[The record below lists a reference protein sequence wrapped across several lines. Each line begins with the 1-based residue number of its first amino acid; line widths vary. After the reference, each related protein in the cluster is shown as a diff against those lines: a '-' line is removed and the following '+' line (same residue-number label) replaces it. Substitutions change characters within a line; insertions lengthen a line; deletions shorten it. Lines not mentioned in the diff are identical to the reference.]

1 MLYRIVLYCIV
12 LCIELYMY
20 EVEPDSDEDAGYDD
34 LYSTDNEA
42 AEEEEEESGT
52 DCGCDGREVVD
63 NSQEY
68 DVAVS
73 G

>member
-34 LYSTDNEA
+34 LYSTDSEA
-42 AEEEEEESGT
+42 GEEEERWA
-52 DCGCDGREVVD
+52 DCGCEGRGGTDSTRE
-63 NSQEY
+63 QE
-68 DVAVS
+68 VAVS

>member
-1 MLYRIVLYCIV
+1 MLY
-12 LCIELYMY
+12 CIELYVY
-20 EVEPDSDEDAGYDD
+20 EVEPDSDEDAGYEGD
-34 LYSTDNEA
+34 LYCTDSEA
-42 AEEEEEESGT
+42 GEEEESGA
-52 DCGCDGREVVD
+52 DCGCHSTGVVD